1 MSREYIV
8 QSAAGLFLTHAG
20 KWSAEYP
27 DARIFPNLQAA
38 QRTFDGLE
46 NCTPSINIYWTED
59 YAAGRKPTVTI

>member
-46 NCTPSINIYWTED
+46 KE
-59 YAAGRKPTVTI
+59 